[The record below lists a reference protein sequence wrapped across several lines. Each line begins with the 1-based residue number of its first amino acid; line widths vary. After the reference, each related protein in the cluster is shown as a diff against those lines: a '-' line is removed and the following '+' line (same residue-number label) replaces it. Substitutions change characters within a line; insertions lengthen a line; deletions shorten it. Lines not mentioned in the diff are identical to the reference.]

1 MTRYLE
7 QVTKIAEDTEDA
19 DCRMVCRLFKE
30 VCSDIADG
38 AEIDKFTMDMV
49 DNSDHS
55 ERHNIAG
62 SMNRPSIMQ
71 ELGYKK

>member
-1 MTRYLE
+1 MIKTKLDINKMTRYLE

-38 AEIDKFTMDMV
+38 AEIDKFTMNV
-49 DNSDHS
+49 VEKTKRIRN
-55 ERHNIAG
+55 EK
-62 SMNRPSIMQ
+62 
-71 ELGYKK
+71 L